1 MDLSTVRS
9 TSLILL
15 AVAGPLFIAPA
26 GALPITFTYNMAG
39 VINGTPL
46 TFNAS
51 GVGDPSLGT
60 LGLKMHYSAQ
70 PSNWDLLATYIA
82 HSGSGE
88 LEAIHVI

>member
-46 TFNAS
+46 TFNVS